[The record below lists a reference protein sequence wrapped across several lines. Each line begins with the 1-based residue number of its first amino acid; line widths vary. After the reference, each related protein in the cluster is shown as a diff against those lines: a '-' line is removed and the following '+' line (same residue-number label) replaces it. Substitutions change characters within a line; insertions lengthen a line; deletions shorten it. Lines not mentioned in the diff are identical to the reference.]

1 MMPSF
6 GRLAPLKAIRIVLS
20 LRYPNRN
27 PLSLRKSK
35 VIDVTAMT
43 MGVIG
48 LGQMGSGIAA
58 NLVRAG
64 FDVLGYD
71 LRAAAVDRL
80 VEAGGERRTR
90 G

>member
-1 MMPSF
+1 M
-6 GRLAPLKAIRIVLS
+6 
-20 LRYPNRN
+20 
-27 PLSLRKSK
+27 
-35 VIDVTAMT
+35 DVTAMT

-80 VEAGGERRTR
+80 VEAGDERRTR